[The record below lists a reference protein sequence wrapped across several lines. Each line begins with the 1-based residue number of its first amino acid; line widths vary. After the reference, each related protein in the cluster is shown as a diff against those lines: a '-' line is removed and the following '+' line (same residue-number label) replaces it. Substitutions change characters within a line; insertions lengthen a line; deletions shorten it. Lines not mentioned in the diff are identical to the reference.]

1 MVSTFFTQLFTL
13 CLVLAVLFQ
22 QVPSQAADVVWGQG
36 MMAGEVS
43 KTSVILQTRL
53 TQGNQLING
62 DLPGNPGKGRFRIST
77 SPSFGKRDKTAT
89 VIETVELHALP
100 ANDCILKARVTGLE
114 PNTLYYWQCVYVP
127 KGES

>member
-1 MVSTFFTQLFTL
+1 
-13 CLVLAVLFQ
+13 
-22 QVPSQAADVVWGQG
+22 
-36 MMAGEVS
+36 MAGEVS

-100 ANDCILKARVTGLE
+100 ANDCILKTRVTGLE
-114 PNTLYYWQCVYVP
+114 PPVVS
-127 KGES
+127 KGAAFAALSSRASIIN